1 MSTIHRPIDDSI
13 RPSSQRP
20 GRSSSVIVCMALV
33 LSGCTQSGSDESAVP
48 PVPVA
53 ESVSAETP
61 AAAAAAESSGADGE
75 SKHRHYEGIGFAIPN
90 SWQEIPNVKMI
101 DSKYII
107 PSEHGDMEMT
117 LTSMGGGAE
126 GNINRWVGQVGRDPG
141 EEPSMSTIEVA
152 GIKSRM
158 VDVRGSFNSTVGDNK
173 GPQEDWRLI
182 GVVIPMQ
189 RDFTIK
195 LVGPREA
202 VVEFKDELDAFLE
215 SAHLDH

>member
-1 MSTIHRPIDDSI
+1 MLNNHASLDELKRVSVWK
-13 RPSSQRP
+13 RLPSA
-20 GRSSSVIVCMALV
+20 ALLFGFLLG
-33 LSGCTQSGSDESAVP
+33 LSGCVQSSDDAVVP

-53 ESVSAETP
+53 DSSPAETSP
-61 AAAAAAESSGADGE
+61 EDSGGDGK

-90 SWQEIPNVKMI
+90 SWQELPGQQMV

-173 GPQEDWRLI
+173 GRQEDWRLI

-202 VVEFKDELDAFLE
+202 VVEFKDELDAFLK

>member
-1 MSTIHRPIDDSI
+1 MSTTYRPIDDPN
-13 RPSSQRP
+13 RTLFWKL
-20 GRSSSVIVCMALV
+20 GRSALMTAGV
-33 LSGCTQSGSDESAVP
+33 LLSLSGCTQSGDSETDVP

-53 ESVSAETP
+53 DSASSELKP
-61 AAAAAAESSGADGE
+61 AMPGGDGE
-75 SKHRHYEGIGFAIPN
+75 SKHRHYEGIGFSIPS
-90 SWQEIPNVKMI
+90 SWQELPGQQMV

-107 PSEHGDMEMT
+107 PTEHGEMEMT
-117 LTSMGGGAE
+117 LTSMGGGADM
-126 GNINRWVGQVGRDPG
+126 NINRWVGQIGRDSG
-141 EEPSMSTIEVA
+141 EEPSFSTIEVA

-173 GPQEDWRLI
+173 GPQDDWRLI
-182 GVVIPMQ
+182 GIVIPMQ

-202 VVEFKDELDAFLE
+202 VVEFKDELDEFLK

>member
-1 MSTIHRPIDDSI
+1 MSTIYSSIDDLNRAFS
-13 RPSSQRP
+13 RKP
-20 GRSSSVIVCMALV
+20 GKSLFVIVCIGLTI
-33 LSGCTQSGSDESAVP
+33 SGCTQSGSEESAIP

-53 ESVSAETP
+53 ESASAETP
-61 AAAAAAESSGADGE
+61 ATESGGAVGE
-75 SKHRHYEGIGFAIPN
+75 STHRHYEGIGFAIPN

-141 EEPSMSTIEVA
+141 EEPSLSTIEVA

-182 GVVIPMQ
+182 GLVIPMQ
-189 RDFTIK
+189 RDFTMK

-202 VVEFKDELDAFLE
+202 VVEFKDELDTFLK

>member
-1 MSTIHRPIDDSI
+1 MSTIYSSIDYSNCAF
-13 RPSSQRP
+13 SWKP
-20 GRSSSVIVCMALV
+20 GKSPFVIVCIGLV
-33 LSGCTQSGSDESAVP
+33 ISGCTQSGSEESAVP

-53 ESVSAETP
+53 ESASAETP
-61 AAAAAAESSGADGE
+61 ATESGGADGE
-75 SKHRHYEGIGFAIPN
+75 STHRHYEGIGFAIPN

-107 PSEHGDMEMT
+107 PSEQGDMEMT

-141 EEPSMSTIEVA
+141 EEPSLSTIEVA

-189 RDFTIK
+189 RDFTMK

-202 VVEFKDELDAFLE
+202 VVEFKDELDAFLK
-215 SAHLDH
+215 SAHTDH

>member
-1 MSTIHRPIDDSI
+1 MSTVYSQIDDSN
-13 RPSSQRP
+13 RAFSQKP
-20 GRSSSVIVCMALV
+20 ANSPFVIVCIGLALA
-33 LSGCTQSGSDESAVP
+33 GCTQAGSDESAVP

-53 ESVSAETP
+53 ESASAETLAP
-61 AAAAAAESSGADGE
+61 ESGGAEGE
-75 SKHRHYEGIGFAIPN
+75 TTHRHYEGIGFAIPN

-141 EEPSMSTIEVA
+141 EEPSRSTIEVA
-152 GIKSRM
+152 GIKSSM

-202 VVEFKDELDAFLE
+202 VVEFKDELDAFLK
-215 SAHLDH
+215 SAHTDH

>member
-1 MSTIHRPIDDSI
+1 MSTIYCTIDDSN
-13 RPSSQRP
+13 RPSNRKP
-20 GRSSSVIVCMALV
+20 GRSSSVIICMGLALC
-33 LSGCTQSGSDESAVP
+33 GCTQSGGDESAVP

-53 ESVSAETP
+53 DSASAEP
-61 AAAAAAESSGADGE
+61 AAPESSGADGE
-75 SKHRHYEGIGFAIPN
+75 STHRHYEGIGFAIPN

-126 GNINRWVGQVGRDPG
+126 GNISRWVGQVGRDPG
-141 EEPSMSTIEVA
+141 EEPSRSTIEVA
-152 GIKSRM
+152 GIKSSM

-182 GVVIPMQ
+182 GIVIPMQ

-202 VVEFKDELDAFLE
+202 VVEFKDELDEFLK
-215 SAHLDH
+215 SAHTGH

>member
-1 MSTIHRPIDDSI
+1 MSTIYSPIDDSN
-13 RPSSQRP
+13 RTFSQKP
-20 GRSSSVIVCMALV
+20 GKSPFVIVCIGLTIA
-33 LSGCTQSGSDESAVP
+33 GCTQAGSDESTVP

-53 ESVSAETP
+53 ESASAETLAP
-61 AAAAAAESSGADGE
+61 ESGGADGE
-75 SKHRHYEGIGFAIPN
+75 STHRHYEGIGFAIPN

-141 EEPSMSTIEVA
+141 EEPSRSTIEVA
-152 GIKSRM
+152 GIKSSM

-182 GVVIPMQ
+182 GIVIPMQ

-202 VVEFKDELDAFLE
+202 VVEFKDELDEFLK
-215 SAHLDH
+215 SAHTDH

>member
-1 MSTIHRPIDDSI
+1 MSTIHRSIDDST
-13 RPSSQRP
+13 RPLSMKP
-20 GRSSSVIVCMALV
+20 GRSSSAIVCIVLG
-33 LSGCTQSGSDESAVP
+33 LSGCTQSGNDESAVP

-53 ESVSAETP
+53 ESSSAETP
-61 AAAAAAESSGADGE
+61 ASESGSADGE
-75 SKHRHYEGIGFAIPN
+75 SRHRHYEGIGFAIPN

-117 LTSMGGGAE
+117 LTSMGGGAD

-173 GPQEDWRLI
+173 GRQEDWRLI

-202 VVEFKDELDAFLE
+202 VVEFKDELDAFLK

>member
-1 MSTIHRPIDDSI
+1 MSTIYSPIDDSN
-13 RPSSQRP
+13 RAFRQKPAKP
-20 GRSSSVIVCMALV
+20 PFVIVCIGLAIC
-33 LSGCTQSGSDESAVP
+33 GCTESGNDESAVP

-53 ESVSAETP
+53 ASESAEP
-61 AAAAAAESSGADGE
+61 SAPESGAADGA
-75 SKHRHYEGIGFAIPN
+75 SMHRHYEGIGFAIPN

-141 EEPSMSTIEVA
+141 EEPGRSTIEVA
-152 GIKSRM
+152 GIKSSM

-173 GPQEDWRLI
+173 GPQDDWRLI

>member
-1 MSTIHRPIDDSI
+1 MTRIYTKTNEPIRSL
-13 RPSSQRP
+13 SWGL
-20 GRSSSVIVCMALV
+20 GRSSLTLV
-33 LSGCTQSGSDESAVP
+33 GVMLSLSGCTQPNDSETNVP

-53 ESVSAETP
+53 ESSSSDSEPAEQ
-61 AAAAAAESSGADGE
+61 GGDGE
-75 SKHRHYEGIGFAIPN
+75 SKHRHYEGIGFSIPN

-126 GNINRWVGQVGRDPG
+126 GNISRWVGQVGRDPG
-141 EEPSMSTIEVA
+141 EEPSRSTIEVA
-152 GIKSRM
+152 GIKSSM

-182 GVVIPMQ
+182 GIVIPMQ

-202 VVEFKDELDAFLE
+202 VVEFKDELDEFLK
-215 SAHLDH
+215 SAHTDH